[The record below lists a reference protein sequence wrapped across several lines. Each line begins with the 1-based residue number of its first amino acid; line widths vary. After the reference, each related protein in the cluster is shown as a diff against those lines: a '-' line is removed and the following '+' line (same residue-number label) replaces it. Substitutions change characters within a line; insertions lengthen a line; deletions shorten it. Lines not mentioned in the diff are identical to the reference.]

1 MFSMML
7 HLYAQEDRQMAYGQ
21 ADTRNYSLPSSEL
34 LQDKT
39 AHNYSRIS
47 SFKNITSLF
56 ERKKVMTLPTPSK
69 KTPNNNN
76 YYNYNNNN
84 KKSY

>member
-7 HLYAQEDRQMAYGQ
+7 HLYAQEDRQMAYGQCCVRQ

-56 ERKKVMTLPTPSK
+56 ERKKGNDP
-69 KTPNNNN
+69 PNPFQKNPQ
-76 YYNYNNNN
+76 
-84 KKSY
+84 